1 MGVVRGRWGGA
12 SCGGSLPLTVPRPLL
27 GVPTPRAQP
36 SFLRT
41 HCASRVL
48 THGDVTP
55 RRRLHCT
62 RNYIHMHL
70 FLSFMLRAVS
80 IFVKD
85 AVLYSGSTLDE
96 AERLTEE
103 ELRAIAQ
110 APPPPAAAAAGY
122 VSTPL
127 GRPGSGLLATPALQ
141 EPHPAAPGTSI
152 SALAP
157 DCLLPPLASGHSPHL
172 TVSPVP
178 HSGQGHSHSCL
189 RPGPHN
195 RPLVHLA
202 LLHLK
207 TYPAPPLGR
216 RPGPEPA
223 PSSSLTSPGCPVPAA
238 APAPLPLPQMQASP
252 PS

>member
-1 MGVVRGRWGGA
+1 M
-12 SCGGSLPLTVPRPLL
+12 L

-36 SFLRT
+36 GFLPTLR
-41 HCASRVL
+41 APRAL
-48 THGDVTP
+48 THGDVAP

-122 VSTPL
+122 VSAPL
-127 GRPGSGLLATPALQ
+127 GRPGSGPLATPASQ
-141 EPHPAAPGTSI
+141 EPHPAAPGTCI

-157 DCLLPPLASGHSPHL
+157 ACLSPPLASGRSPHL
-172 TVSPVP
+172 TVS
-178 HSGQGHSHSCL
+178 L
-189 RPGPHN
+189 
-195 RPLVHLA
+195 
-202 LLHLK
+202 
-207 TYPAPPLGR
+207 TPPS
-216 RPGPEPA
+216 
-223 PSSSLTSPGCPVPAA
+223 PSSSPY
-238 APAPLPLPQMQASP
+238 
-252 PS
+252 